1 MISEI
6 ANSLFLTYLA
16 SEYIVSSPSSSS
28 SSCSSRTRRTSSGNN
43 CSRTLTRPDDDNN
56 INNNNSNK
64 NTNDTYDSNINWN
77 ILGSLTCLVAIANL
91 LDYYYLILPSLF
103 ETISNATKTINNIN
117 IIHSYY
123 FTVPMKICSAATSY
137 VVALYVDV
145 HRQRNNKRKHTA
157 NNKRNRKKIIP
168 FKSVFL
174 PKVGWT
180 FMKILPAYPFLA
192 VLISFLFLFVV
203 DLWEYIFH
211 LPLEWL
217 NKPIYYGTLYGP
229 FAAVYVYVK
238 KEMLVTFSRD
248 DNREQVKYECD
259 HGIDIIEP

>member
-56 INNNNSNK
+56 NNNE
-64 NTNDTYDSNINWN
+64 TYDSNINWN
-77 ILGSLTCLVAIANL
+77 ILGFLTCLVAIINL
-91 LDYYYLILPSLF
+91 LDYYYLNLPSLF
-103 ETISNATKTINNIN
+103 ETINNVTKTINNIH

-123 FTVPMKICSAATSY
+123 FMVPMKICSAATSY

-145 HRQRNNKRKHTA
+145 HRLRNNKRKHTA
-157 NNKRNRKKIIP
+157 NNKINRRKKRIP

-180 FMKILPAYPFLA
+180 FIKILPAYPFLA

-229 FAAVYVYVK
+229 FAAVCKQRKILLLLFAYL
-238 KEMLVTFSRD
+238 LVPFFYLVHYLYC
-248 DNREQVKYECD
+248 NVF
-259 HGIDIIEP
+259 

>member
-6 ANSLFLTYLA
+6 ANTLFFTYLA
-16 SEYIVSSPSSSS
+16 SERYIVSSPTSSSS
-28 SSCSSRTRRTSSGNN
+28 SGSSRTRRTISGN
-43 CSRTLTRPDDDNN
+43 DN
-56 INNNNSNK
+56 INNNNNNEICDS
-64 NTNDTYDSNINWN
+64 NTNCN
-77 ILGSLTCLVAIANL
+77 ILGSLTCLVVIANL
-91 LDYYYLILPSLF
+91 LDYHYLNLPTLF
-103 ETISNATKTINNIN
+103 EIMSNRTKTINNIN

-123 FTVPMKICSAATSY
+123 FAVPMKVCSAATSY
-137 VVALYVDV
+137 VLALYVDI

-157 NNKRNRKKIIP
+157 NKIRKKIIP

-192 VLISFLFLFVV
+192 VLISFIFLFVV